1 MNILIVNGPNLN
13 LLGLREPEIYGHR
26 TYTDLVETIVAF
38 AKERHVYIEVYQ
50 SNHEGELLDLLQ
62 ANYTRFQGVVI
73 NPGALTHY
81 SYALYDCLKAL
92 PIPAVEVHLSDI
104 QNREAFRKIS
114 VTKAACIAQITG
126 KGFQSYTE
134 AIALLLE
141 RNTPL

>member
-1 MNILIVNGPNLN
+1 
-13 LLGLREPEIYGHR
+13 
-26 TYTDLVETIVAF
+26 
-38 AKERHVYIEVYQ
+38 
-50 SNHEGELLDLLQ
+50 LQ